1 MHIHKIEANPSM
13 TTLVKTELKIKQN
26 WKSK

>member
-26 WKSK
+26 